1 MMIWFGMEI
10 DQSALLIWIY
20 IIFTVYMLCWFVA
33 AILITENELKTVDT
47 NDLENIKEEQK

>member
-10 DQSALLIWIY
+10 DQSALLVWIF

-47 NDLENIKEEQK
+47 NDLENITEEQK

>member
-1 MMIWFGMEI
+1 MIWFGIEI

-20 IIFTVYMLCWFVA
+20 IIFTVFMLCWFVA

-47 NDLENIKEEQK
+47 NDLENIMEEQK